1 MRGEEKER
9 NTERQSKSRMFCR
22 QSDDGQTDKK
32 IVREQVDE
40 KTKTKLDRKPHRQI
54 RGKMDGQT
62 DWETLS

>member
-1 MRGEEKER
+1 
-9 NTERQSKSRMFCR
+9 MFCR

-32 IVREQVDE
+32 REQVDE

-62 DWETLS
+62 DWETL